1 MQLAK
6 HLRRIVSCVGVSLW
20 SRLVQADAGEVDGP
34 KLFLFILEL
43 DMTARNV
50 RRAECRRGFSMVE
63 CAAVVLVLSM
73 IGMTMGPTLKQ
84 VRGQMR
90 GAGSSANLMS
100 IGQGA
105 AAYGFFNQG
114 NLFSYSWRAGETYVM
129 PDGRHR
135 TETTDTSAAVRQ
147 NQEIL
152 MRLTGRVSGASKI
165 RADVSRI
172 PHKRFNHLVLVDFLN
187 DPVDSAKYID
197 PADANQLYWT
207 ANPLAYLE
215 EGSGFPYADGQPADA
230 GYDTDANWPVPGV
243 VQRWAFSSSYQV
255 VPDAWNGPVGNRF
268 LPIASTPYIFTGSNS
283 VPLGR
288 RTIDEV
294 AFPSQKVW
302 MFEEFDREQVGN
314 PYFGYN
320 HARSEKLMFDGSVN
334 GWASGDANPSI
345 VPEFGL
351 QPWKQTYVPLDTFP
365 VPLGGLGDPTLL
377 SQRYRWTFRG
387 LAGVDY
393 GLAVPG
399 RGPRAKGP

>member
-1 MQLAK
+1 
-6 HLRRIVSCVGVSLW
+6 
-20 SRLVQADAGEVDGP
+20 
-34 KLFLFILEL
+34 
-43 DMTARNV
+43 MTARNV

-73 IGMTMGPTLKQ
+73 IGMTMGPTLRQ

-90 GAGSSANLMS
+90 GAGSTANLMS

-114 NLFSYSWRAGETYVM
+114 RLFSYSWRAGGSYVL
-129 PDGRHR
+129 PTGQIRRPASDQ
-135 TETTDTSAAVRQ
+135 EAAADQ

-152 MRLTGRVSGASKI
+152 MRRTGRINGATKI
-165 RADVSRI
+165 RRSTARI
-172 PHKRFNHLVLVDFLN
+172 PHKRFSHLVLIDFL
-187 DPVDSAKYID
+187 DEPVDTAKYID

-207 ANPLAYLE
+207 ANPLAYIG
-215 EGSGFPYADGQPADA
+215 EGSGFPYADGQPADE
-230 GYDTDANWPVPGV
+230 GYDTDGNWPIPAV
-243 VQRWAFSSSYQV
+243 VQRWAFTSSYQV
-255 VPDAWNGPVGNRF
+255 VTDAWNGPVWNRYR
-268 LPIASTPYIFTGSNS
+268 PIDSTPHLFQGGGNI
-283 VPLGR
+283 PLGR

-302 MFEEFDREQVGN
+302 MFEEFDREQKGN
-314 PYFGYN
+314 PYFGYD

-334 GWASGDANPSI
+334 SWRSGDALPSVVI
-345 VPEFGL
+345 EYGL
-351 QPWKQTYVPLDTFP
+351 QPWTQTYVPLDTFP

-393 GLAVPG
+393 RLMAPG
-399 RGPRAKGP
+399 GAQAKSP